1 MCLSFIE
8 IATSA
13 LQWTGCLGYLKFSV
27 NFIEKKMKLLNLQ
40 VLIAMM
46 LVAPIAGAQSRLM
59 SEDEALKN
67 FKEAAKLYRQLEENT
82 EEPAVTE
89 DAWTDTQRDVEDD
102 LLKSESL
109 EDDMELA
116 ADEVEQMEDELDDEM
131 SPASIGQPEID
142 AYNYVAEAEYAPIED
157 IVVAVNLENQTLQ
170 QVVRHIIEEARD
182 EAGEWDV
189 KWRISAE
196 NNYILNE
203 RVNLIAETNLSE
215 FMSYLVDRVNNM
227 TGIQLF
233 VTVFDKSRIIVISDT
248 YY

>member
-1 MCLSFIE
+1 MYLKCKELPS
-8 IATSA
+8 TT
-13 LQWTGCLGYLKFSV
+13 LRWTRCLGYFKLSV

-46 LVAPIAGAQSRLM
+46 LVAPMAGAQTALM

-67 FKEAAKLYRQLEENT
+67 FKEAAKLYRQDEGSV
-82 EEPAVTE
+82 EEPALAE
-89 DAWTDTQRDVEDD
+89 DEM
-102 LLKSESL
+102 L
-109 EDDMELA
+109 
-116 ADEVEQMEDELDDEM
+116 EDELSDEDADLAVENDDSMEDD
-131 SPASIGQPEID
+131 SEDEVKDPSVIDQSEID
-142 AYNYVAEAEYAPIED
+142 AYNYVTADQYAPIED
-157 IVVAVNLENQTLQ
+157 IIVAVNLENKTLE
-170 QVVRHIIEEARD
+170 QVVGHIVEEARD
-182 EAGEWDV
+182 EAGEWEV
-189 KWRISAE
+189 KWRVSAE

-203 RVNLIAETNLSE
+203 RVNLIAETSLSE